1 MVCGW
6 NAGQQVVKPEMW
18 EKDQPKKKTKFLKK
32 KWNFYVFFYF
42 TLRIYRMT
50 VEFRFRWNVFIHPD
64 LDDNAFSRF
73 ACQRRSELSQAATLN
88 SPAEHEHAS
97 WTWISPFSFRKCQK
111 PPKQIKSTSSNSLFT
126 SLTSLQSGR
135 IRRNKLHV
143 DPFST
148 GISSHM
154 RIIQSSNIFIT
165 PRVMIM
171 QQQTRVICTVLLAL
185 PADLL
190 KIKRFTKRNVM

>member
-1 MVCGW
+1 MNESTLNFKISSKMPNFYSEKCFKSRKQVNS
-6 NAGQQVVKPEMW
+6 NAGHFAFALAGCQPDRSQLRLVV
-18 EKDQPKKKTKFLKK
+18 
-32 KWNFYVFFYF
+32 
-42 TLRIYRMT
+42 
-50 VEFRFRWNVFIHPD
+50 
-64 LDDNAFSRF
+64 
-73 ACQRRSELSQAATLN
+73 TLN
-88 SPAEHEHAS
+88 SPGEHEHAS